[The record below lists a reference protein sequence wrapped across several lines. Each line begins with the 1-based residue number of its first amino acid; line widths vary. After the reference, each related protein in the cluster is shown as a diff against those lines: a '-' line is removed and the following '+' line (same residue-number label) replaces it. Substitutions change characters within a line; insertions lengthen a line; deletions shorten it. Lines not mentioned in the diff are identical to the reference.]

1 MYNSKRKQADIRS
14 VLVFEYV
21 EKIDVYNTKRM
32 RSDNCM
38 FSRMCFFA
46 VLCVSLCAR
55 PRPSLSPC
63 PPRFRGA
70 LAASL
75 SSFCRC
81 WPCFSWRLER
91 GTSTWRVGC
100 STWFQNF
107 ATKTTSV
114 SEFLLVIFASLSF
127 YSFFFWSCYICL
139 SSGFPSSFPLLW
151 SSAFRI
157 HFWIRKQNMFL
168 VRNLIF

>member
-1 MYNSKRKQADIRS
+1 MA
-14 VLVFEYV
+14 LEYV
-21 EKIDVYNTKRM
+21 EKIDVYNSKRK

-107 ATKTTSV
+107 ATKITSV
-114 SEFLLVIFASLSF
+114 SEFLLVMFASLSF
-127 YSFFFWSCYICL
+127 YSFFLVLLHRFKFWFSLFFSPPVVC
-139 SSGFPSSFPLLW
+139 
-151 SSAFRI
+151 AFRI
-157 HFWIRKQNMFL
+157 HFWIHKQNMFL

>member
-1 MYNSKRKQADIRS
+1 MSKNSKYAYCMVFEYVEKIVVYNSKRKQADIRS

-21 EKIDVYNTKRM
+21 EKIDVYNSKRK

-81 WPCFSWRLER
+81 
-91 GTSTWRVGC
+91 
-100 STWFQNF
+100 
-107 ATKTTSV
+107 
-114 SEFLLVIFASLSF
+114 
-127 YSFFFWSCYICL
+127 
-139 SSGFPSSFPLLW
+139 
-151 SSAFRI
+151 
-157 HFWIRKQNMFL
+157 
-168 VRNLIF
+168 